1 VTGYLA
7 RLKAKIEPPANNEL
21 LSVLSVPE
29 VGTFEGQKSPTEQT
43 DKTDKSHAAVLS
55 ADLVAA
61 VKAVW
66 KDPNFFYRFEGI
78 AHPGREREIG
88 HDELTGLLARLAKHG
103 IRLSVEEDQ
112 LCWWADVPR
121 LPPLPLIDE
130 LEAARAA
137 IVEALQAAAA
147 ALLVS

>member
-7 RLKAKIEPPANNEL
+7 RLKAKIEPPASGEL
-21 LSVLSVPE
+21 LSVLSVPKE
-29 VGTFEGQKSPTEQT
+29 GIFEGQKSATEQT
-43 DKTDKSHAAVLS
+43 DKTDKSHAAALS
-55 ADLVAA
+55 ADVAA
-61 VKAVW
+61 ALKAVW
-66 KDPNFFYRFEGI
+66 KDPNFLYRFEGV

-88 HDELTGLLARLAKHG
+88 HEELTGLLARLAKHG
-103 IRLSVEEDQ
+103 IRLSIEDGR

-130 LEAARAA
+130 LEAARAT